1 MPCNYLKAVLVIGV
15 FLGTNFHTTEAGQ
28 TDLLGIPFA
37 TVDGHELKLDLFL
50 PENVQ
55 SPYLLIWIHG
65 GGWRGGNREICNLR
79 WLHKHGYAVA
89 SVSYRLSQQ
98 AVFPA
103 QIHDVKAAV
112 RWLRAHAEEYGYR
125 TDRIAVAG
133 ASAGGHLATLLGL
146 TADVETLEGSVG
158 DHLDQST
165 RVDGIIDYYGAMDF
179 IQRAKTQPHETLDS
193 RGVVYQLLGGPVDQL
208 EDMARLASPVYH
220 VTPDDPPLLILHGTG
235 DGTVLIDQAVR
246 IMNRYL
252 EVGLPVELHAHDIQM
267 HGGDVYDRVTNRL
280 IVLDFLDKH
289 LRER

>member
-1 MPCNYLKAVLVIGV
+1 MPLKFLKLILLFCVLSLSGIQLEGRDEGEYLDV
-15 FLGTNFHTTEAGQ
+15 
-28 TDLLGIPFA
+28 PFA
-37 TVDGHELKLDLFL
+37 KVDGRELLLDLFM
-50 PENVQ
+50 PQDVE
-55 SPYLLIWIHG
+55 SPYLVVWIHG
-65 GGWRGGNREICNLR
+65 GGWRGGSKEICNLR

-112 RWLRAHAEEYGYR
+112 RWLRAHADEYGYR

-146 TADVETLEGSVG
+146 TPDVEALEGTVG

-165 RVDGIIDYYGAMDF
+165 RVDLIIEYYGAMDF
-179 IQRAKTQPHETLDS
+179 IQRAKNQPWATLKPG
-193 RGVVYQLLGGPVDQL
+193 GVVYQLLGGPVDQL

-235 DGTVLIDQAVR
+235 DPTVRIDQAVR

-252 EVGLPVELHAHDIQM
+252 EVGLPVELHAPDTLI
-267 HGGDVYDRVTNRL
+267 HGGDAYDRVTNRL

-289 LRER
+289 LP